1 MTGKPIPTALPPL
14 ARTPAARALVTRV
27 PLRRPAIAV
36 AVGVVAAAVLALTAC
51 GSPKP
56 PAFTPGGPA
65 SGGTST
71 TTATPMAQ
79 PSGPPGVSMPPFG
92 ASTHIVMTSWVPQIA
107 SLVPAVNADKDFELA
122 YLYAEYTGGQSGDW
136 ASYVSAGMG
145 EALRGALAAQSVTTE
160 SFKGTITFSQMSV
173 MHDPKITKDV
183 DVSACVDDAQALD
196 TDLKTGKVLPGQSP
210 SDHSYYK
217 YTDELAP
224 LSGGQWQVVGNY
236 APIYYPQ
243 AKECKP

>member
-1 MTGKPIPTALPPL
+1 MANSRLLPTRVLPPRPRPARAVTAL
-14 ARTPAARALVTRV
+14 ATAGAAMT
-27 PLRRPAIAV
+27 
-36 AVGVVAAAVLALTAC
+36 VLALAAC
-51 GSPKP
+51 GGSRP

-65 SGGTST
+65 TGSAGTA
-71 TTATPMAQ
+71 TATPLAQ
-79 PSGPPGVSMPPFG
+79 SSGPPGVTMPPFG
-92 ASTHIVMTSWVPQIA
+92 ASTHIVMTSWVPTTA
-107 SLVPAVNADKDFELA
+107 SLVAAVNADKDFELA

-136 ASYVSAGMG
+136 ASYVSAGMA
-145 EALRGALAAQSVTTE
+145 EALRSALAAQSVTTE
-160 SFKGTITFSQMSV
+160 SFTGTITFSQMSV

-196 TDLKTGKVLPGQSP
+196 TDIKTGKVLPGQSP
-210 SDHSYYK
+210 SDHSYYQ

-224 LSGGQWQVVGNY
+224 VSGGQWQVVGNY